1 MELISRT
8 LIHVISTTWRTALS
22 ASGVFRFLLSLFE
35 HLEAIQF
42 TEKTSS
48 QQLSGGLISHC
59 NLNSVQVRGF
69 SFDSFS
75 WLPGYKDYSQATR
88 TGLRASQAR
97 TDPIDRIHSRDT
109 GLSVFLKCIKFVYP
123 LTSVETE
130 EFSDL
135 VIRCAGNLTTENLIL
150 RSHCKVDLFE
160 SVRTISS
167 SRMDGMPWCPLLPL
181 HSPLPQL
188 TDNFGHT
195 C

>member
-8 LIHVISTTWRTALS
+8 PCTYTTWHTALS

-160 SVRTISS
+160 SVRMVPPTPPPLPPSLSSPTISATLS
-167 SRMDGMPWCPLLPL
+167 KHFVIS
-181 HSPLPQL
+181 
-188 TDNFGHT
+188 
-195 C
+195 